1 MSERAQSY
9 RELEIWQMGM
19 EIAEA
24 TYRLTADYPADERYG
39 LVSQMRRASVS
50 IPSNIAEGWG
60 RNTQGNLA
68 HFVRIARSSGNELE
82 TQLELSVRLGLIRLE
97 GDTVSKLLNA
107 FGRKSFIFL
116 AKLEASGVREETAS
130 YNLDH
135 APFDI

>member
-1 MSERAQSY
+1 MSERAKSY

-24 TYRLTADYPADERYG
+24 TYRLTAEFPADERYG

-60 RNTQGNLA
+60 RNSQGNLA
-68 HFVRIARSSGNELE
+68 HFVRIARSSANELE
-82 TQLELSVRLGLIRLE
+82 TQLELSVRLGLISHE
-97 GDTVSKLLNA
+97 SDSVSALLNA
-107 FGRKSFIFL
+107 FGRKSFNFMT
-116 AKLEASGVREETAS
+116 KLEASGVREESAT